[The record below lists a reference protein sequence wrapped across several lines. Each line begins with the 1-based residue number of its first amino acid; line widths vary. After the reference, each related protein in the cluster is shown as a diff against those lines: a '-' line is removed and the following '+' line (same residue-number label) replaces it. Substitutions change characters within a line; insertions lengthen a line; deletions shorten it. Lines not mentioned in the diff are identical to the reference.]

1 MESFAKEFAE
11 KEGDALFASFME
23 ELEKAPPSKEKDAIV
38 KNAKAKRYH
47 DFEGDLLKLDLVS
60 HLQLIK
66 MDDLAKRVVLGE
78 FDF

>member
-11 KEGDALFASFME
+11 QEGDALFASFMK

-47 DFEGDLLKLDLVS
+47 DLEGDLLKLELVS
-60 HLQLIK
+60 HLKQIK